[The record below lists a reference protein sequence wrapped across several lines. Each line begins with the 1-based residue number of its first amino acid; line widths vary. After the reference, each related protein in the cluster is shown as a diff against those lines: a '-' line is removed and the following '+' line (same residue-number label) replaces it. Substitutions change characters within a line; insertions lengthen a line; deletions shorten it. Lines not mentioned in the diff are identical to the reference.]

1 MNHTVGDDYG
11 GAGEQRLPLRR
22 RLNFNKTAH
31 YVTLTCVK
39 SAVRLMDEMEKWTAM
54 QHDAISNS
62 WLTNQQVA

>member
-1 MNHTVGDDYG
+1 MS
-11 GAGEQRLPLRR
+11 
-22 RLNFNKTAH
+22 
-31 YVTLTCVK
+31 TLTCVK